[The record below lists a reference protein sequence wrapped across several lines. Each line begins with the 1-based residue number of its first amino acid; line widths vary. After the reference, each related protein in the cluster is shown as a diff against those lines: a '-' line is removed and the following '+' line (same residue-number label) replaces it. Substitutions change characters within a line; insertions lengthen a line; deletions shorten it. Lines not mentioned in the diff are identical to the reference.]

1 MQLLLCHNNKNQQ
14 TLYKH
19 SPLGESKHSALGA
32 SFRLF
37 AERGCLTAKCNL
49 NQRKDSDSY

>member
-14 TLYKH
+14 TWYKH
-19 SPLGESKHSALGA
+19 SPSGESKHSALGA

-37 AERGCLTAKCNL
+37 AERGWALPKSNL
-49 NQRKDSDSY
+49 KGLDKN